1 MAPTTDSHV
10 GFEVWLPTPDTWN
23 HKYEAVGNGGFSGSL
38 NLRAMLPGVERGY
51 ATMTTDLGHINDPA
65 NPVEDVT
72 WAYQHPEKSIDY
84 SYRGEHVATEA
95 AKDLI
100 SAYYGSAPAHSYYT
114 GCSAGGIQGMTEMLR
129 FPKDYDGYVIG
140 DGTPDHMGQEVGAFW
155 NAMAASL
162 GNEAEALQASQL
174 KAVHAAILQQCVGKD
189 GGVSTD
195 PFLSNP
201 AACKFDPKTLLC
213 AAGQDTASCL
223 SQTQVDELNKI
234 YGGPVDPVTH
244 KQILAGLS
252 PDSELTWD
260 RFFSG
265 KKNPVGTERPW
276 AGFMT
281 DIAMADPDYLTQE
294 KYLKFNFG
302 SDLKAAQDRKLG
314 NETVDQVFNSR
325 SRDLDPVKQEGGK
338 IIQYHGWDD
347 GNIPPME
354 GVDLFNSVV
363 ADQEKRHHLTEQKAQ
378 AETEEFYRLFM
389 VPGMGHCAGGAG
401 PSSFGQGGAA
411 TAGDDPEQDTLTALE
426 QWVEKGVAPEK
437 FIASRMDQK
446 TRTVDMTRPVCAY
459 PKTPVYKGA
468 GSVNDASN
476 FICEDPSQLQ
486 LDHK

>member
-1 MAPTTDSHV
+1 
-10 GFEVWLPTPDTWN
+10 
-23 HKYEAVGNGGFSGSL
+23 
-38 NLRAMLPGVERGY
+38 
-51 ATMTTDLGHINDPA
+51 
-65 NPVEDVT
+65 
-72 WAYQHPEKSIDY
+72 
-84 SYRGEHVATEA
+84 
-95 AKDLI
+95 
-100 SAYYGSAPAHSYYT
+100 
-114 GCSAGGIQGMTEMLR
+114 
-129 FPKDYDGYVIG
+129 
-140 DGTPDHMGQEVGAFW
+140 
-155 NAMAASL
+155 
-162 GNEAEALQASQL
+162 
-174 KAVHAAILQQCVGKD
+174 
-189 GGVSTD
+189 
-195 PFLSNP
+195 
-201 AACKFDPKTLLC
+201 LLC